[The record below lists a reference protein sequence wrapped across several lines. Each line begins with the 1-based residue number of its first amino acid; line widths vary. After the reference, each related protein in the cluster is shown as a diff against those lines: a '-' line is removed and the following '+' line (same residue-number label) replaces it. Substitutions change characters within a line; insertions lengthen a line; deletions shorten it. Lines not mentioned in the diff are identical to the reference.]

1 MLLSLSMTA
10 FSQKC
15 DSVSYYFEEDWELDE
30 GNFESKE
37 CFERINFKFIQI
49 KSFVSKSRIE
59 EMIEESGLSLSSMEL
74 ITFWFSMAGGKNGGV
89 LVSIVCE
96 ENKKVYRASFFVTSK
111 KVRKEKGPSDLMFN
125 LESNYRCLDS
135 LRDAEPIIGLSFE
148 NSISGLVCTPFAYY
162 R

>member
-1 MLLSLSMTA
+1 MTV

-15 DSVSYYFEEDWELDE
+15 DSVSYYFEKDWELDE
-30 GNFESKE
+30 ANFESKE

-49 KSFVSKSRIE
+49 KSFVSQSRIE
-59 EMIEESGLSLSSMEL
+59 EMIEESGLSLTSMDR
-74 ITFWFSMAGGKNGGV
+74 ITFWFSIAGSKHGGV

-96 ENKKVYRASFFVTSK
+96 EDIKTYRASFFVTSK
-111 KVRKEKGPSDLMFN
+111 KDRKEKEPSDLIFN

-148 NSISGLVCTPFAYY
+148 NSISGLVCNPFAYY